1 MYSHV
6 NRKEAFTMKTSRKFL
21 LLLLLAF
28 LSCTLIFT
36 FSACTEVPEGKKAE
50 AAEESPESSRTFTKI
65 VHMEIPIKWLTLGD
79 LVRNYPTIAY
89 GTILEKSEFVE
100 PPSMILTLMPREAE
114 KHKRYQKTTMRV
126 EKGIQYCDGRETIT
140 YWELGGIS
148 EDGILYEPNGFDKS
162 QPGETVLIFLNQV
175 GTAFHLQFQADNEGN
190 VTIPGNLLIEET
202 SNGDSS
208 QFTIPEDR
216 VMPMEEYLDKVE
228 KVVREQEAAG

>member
-1 MYSHV
+1 MKA
-6 NRKEAFTMKTSRKFL
+6 RKKSVILFHIVFL
-21 LLLLLAF
+21 L
-28 LSCTLIFT
+28 FT
-36 FSACTEVPEGKKAE
+36 FSLSACTEAPEADDGGVSSFVP
-50 AAEESPESSRTFTKI
+50 TKI
-65 VHMEIPIKWLTLGD
+65 VEGHGSFIQTTLGD
-79 LVRNYPTIAY
+79 LVQNCPTIAY